1 MDKARIRDLEA
12 ACAAMREVLEYAGL
26 VIDRG
31 ECSWVM
37 SRIDAALAPDAGRA
51 LLVRLKDAEARAVWS
66 YPKYA
71 FCRDRGCG
79 FWNGV
84 SCLRGDAICIA
95 ADLHDYFRDH
105 GHIKEAE

>member
-1 MDKARIRDLEA
+1 MDKARIHDLEA
-12 ACAAMREVLEYAGL
+12 ACAAMREVLEGVRYSASTL
-26 VIDRG
+26 DQRY
-31 ECSWVM
+31 
-37 SRIDAALAPDAGRA
+37 IDAALAPDAGRA
-51 LLVRLKDAEARAVWS
+51 LLERLTKAEGERVEA